1 MIGDERCITTV
12 KIIKKHHYKDIE
24 VKPMSG
30 QILGDRYEIEKQLGK
45 QAGRW
50 TLLGR
55 DMQTQ
60 AQVVVK
66 LLFKDDLMTAEDLK
80 LFEREVKIL
89 QSISHPCI
97 PRYLDYFEQELPTTK
112 ALALVQAFVPGKSL
126 QEIIAQ
132 GRVFSE
138 TETKQIAKVLLKILE
153 HLHSQITPVIHR
165 DIKPSNVVIGLDK
178 RPYLIDFGS
187 VKTMIN
193 QDTSAYTM
201 VGTYGYMPPE
211 QFGGRA
217 VIASDL
223 YSLGTTMISLVTGK
237 EPSALPRKGTR
248 FDLEAVV
255 DLSPAF
261 ADWLYWMTEIAIDRR
276 LQSATESIRVLDAGQ
291 VRGSL

>member
-1 MIGDERCITTV
+1 
-12 KIIKKHHYKDIE
+12 
-24 VKPMSG
+24 MSG

-50 TLLGR
+50 TLLAR

-60 AQVVVK
+60 EQVVIK
-66 LLFKDDLMTAEDLK
+66 LLFKDELMTPEDLK
-80 LFEREVKIL
+80 LFEREVAIL
-89 QSISHPCI
+89 QNLSHPCI
-97 PRYLDYFEQELPTTK
+97 PHYLDYFEQELPTTR
-112 ALALVQAFVPGKSL
+112 AIALVQAFVPGKSL
-126 QEIIAQ
+126 QEIVQQ
-132 GRVFSE
+132 GRTFTES
-138 TETKQIAKVLLKILE
+138 ETKQIAKILLKILE

-187 VKTMIN
+187 VKTMVT
-193 QDTSAYTM
+193 QDHTAAYTM

-223 YSLGTTMISLVTGK
+223 YSLGTTLITLVTGK
-237 EPSALPRKGTR
+237 EPAVLPRKGTR
-248 FDLEAVV
+248 FDLEAVI

-261 ADWLYWMTEIAIDRR
+261 ADWLYWMTEISVDRR
-276 LQSATESIRVLDAGQ
+276 LQSATESLKVLEAETIRGNL
-291 VRGSL
+291 